1 MKFQLL
7 SVLAL
12 LSGASAFNSPAFTP
26 HTSAL
31 QSTATST
38 EKAFS
43 KLPASVKP

>member
-12 LSGASAFNSPAFTP
+12 LGGASAFNAPAFTP
-26 HTSAL
+26 RTSAL
-31 QSTATST
+31 QATATET
-38 EKAFS
+38 KAFA